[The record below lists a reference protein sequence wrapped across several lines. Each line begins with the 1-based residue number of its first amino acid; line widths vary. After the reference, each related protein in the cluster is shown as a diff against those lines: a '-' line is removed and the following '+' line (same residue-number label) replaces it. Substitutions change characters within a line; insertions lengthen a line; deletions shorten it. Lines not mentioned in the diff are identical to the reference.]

1 MKVGLALGSGS
12 ARGFSH
18 IGIIEVFQEKG
29 IPIDV
34 VAGTSIGAIVGASF
48 AAGNLKKMHREA
60 MNINRLNW
68 TGFFNPS
75 FSLDGWINKERMQL
89 FLVRS
94 GVYRK
99 KLIEDLDI
107 PFGTVTCDMAT
118 GKEVW
123 CTKGSLFDAVWPS
136 MAMPGVFPPVASG
149 DGRWLIDG
157 GIVNPVPVSLC
168 RALGADFVIAVNLNA
183 DILRNRTEEIQ
194 QHTKHKERKPKDILL
209 ERFYSKAKNMLPF
222 NKKEEVEFEPPD
234 FFDTVSQ
241 SINIAQDRITKTRL
255 AGDPPE
261 IILAPKLSH
270 VGLLETYRA
279 KETIEEGRRTA
290 LVALP
295 YIEDMLANHS

>member
-1 MKVGLALGSGS
+1 MKIGLALGSGS

-48 AAGNLKKMHREA
+48 AAGNLKKLHREA

-94 GVYRK
+94 GIYRK
-99 KLIEDLDI
+99 KIIEDLNI
-107 PFGTVTCDMAT
+107 PFGTVTCDIAT

-136 MAMPGVFPPVASG
+136 MAMPAFSRQLLPETVA
-149 DGRWLIDG
+149 
-157 GIVNPVPVSLC
+157 
-168 RALGADFVIAVNLNA
+168 
-183 DILRNRTEEIQ
+183 
-194 QHTKHKERKPKDILL
+194 
-209 ERFYSKAKNMLPF
+209 
-222 NKKEEVEFEPPD
+222 
-234 FFDTVSQ
+234 
-241 SINIAQDRITKTRL
+241 
-255 AGDPPE
+255 
-261 IILAPKLSH
+261 
-270 VGLLETYRA
+270 GLLTEVSSTRYRFPYA
-279 KETIEEGRRTA
+279 VPWELT
-290 LVALP
+290 LLLP
-295 YIEDMLANHS
+295 